1 MRNRKLTGLVFL
13 TSCILFTMHQYLQW
27 VALVPWP
34 FIDNYLDP
42 ALMMPIVLHL
52 IRWERRLVLNNR
64 TLHLPAVQCTCYFLL
79 IAFTAEVI
87 FPLFSNKFTGDW
99 RDVISYAV
107 GTVVYIVAQKFSG
120 LR

>member
-1 MRNRKLTGLVFL
+1 MRTLQLPGLVFV
-13 TSCILFTMHQYLQW
+13 TSCVLFTVHQYLQW
-27 VALVPWP
+27 IAMVRLP

-42 ALMMPIVLHL
+42 ALMMPVVLHL

-64 TLHLPAVQCTCYFLL
+64 TLHLPALQCTCYFLL

-87 FPLFSNKFTGDW
+87 FPLLSNKFTGDW

-107 GTVVYIVAQKFSG
+107 GTVVYIVAQKISGFS
-120 LR
+120 